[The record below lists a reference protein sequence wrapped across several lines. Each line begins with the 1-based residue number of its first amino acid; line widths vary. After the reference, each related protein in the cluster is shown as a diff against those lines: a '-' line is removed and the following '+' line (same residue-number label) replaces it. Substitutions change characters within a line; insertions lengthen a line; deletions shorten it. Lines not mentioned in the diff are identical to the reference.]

1 MMSVKII
8 VGYLRLLQ
16 RVRQHY
22 HLEYLSQQKA
32 WADYWQQ
39 FSQALDQE
47 LEQGFDLHIYAQ
59 LLKQVQSTLAR
70 PVSLTLAEHA
80 TLQDVGLIGYLAS
93 TSLNLHQA
101 LSLLEQYYPLIFKQ
115 TNLEQL
121 KIVEQQDLI
130 QVSWSAMYQDYREIY
145 ELNQALIFKIA
156 QTIAQQHLIPPIF
169 IQLGQTPEFSVSY
182 YEQFYGCHVS
192 FREGQY
198 SIGFPKQVLLARS
211 FGADQHLNQV
221 LSSQAQQTLQHVD
234 TFEHRQQQLKQKMT
248 GLIEHGLRHKNEIIQ
263 HYVAKQL
270 HVSERTLQRQL
281 KQHQLNFQEILD
293 DFRLQHSQLY
303 LKQGRSL
310 TEIAELLGYADQS
323 AFGRAFKRWTGQ
335 TPKNY
340 RDDLHQDRYSSLK

>member
-1 MMSVKII
+1 MSVKII

-22 HLEYLSQQKA
+22 HLEHLSQQKA
-32 WADYWQQ
+32 WADYWLQ

-47 LEQGFDLHIYAQ
+47 LEQGFDLHVYTQ
-59 LLKQVQSTLAR
+59 LLKQVQSTLSR
-70 PVSLTLAEHA
+70 PVSLVLAEHA

-93 TSLNLHQA
+93 TSLNLQQA

-130 QVSWSAMYQDYREIY
+130 QISWGALYEDYREMY

-156 QTIAQQHLIPPIF
+156 QAIIQQHLIPPVF
-169 IQLGQTPEFSVSY
+169 IQLGHVPSFSISY
-182 YEQFYGCHVS
+182 YAQFYGCDVTI
-192 FREGQY
+192 REGQY
-198 SIGFPKQVLLARS
+198 CIGFSKQILRARS
-211 FGADQHLNQV
+211 FAADQHLNQM
-221 LSSQAQQTLQHVD
+221 LSSQAKQSLQHAD
-234 TFEHRQQQLKQKMT
+234 TFEHRQQQFKQKVM
-248 GLIEHGLRHKNEIIQ
+248 GLIEQGLRHQNEVIQ

-270 HVSERTLQRQL
+270 HASERTLQRQL
-281 KQHQLNFQEILD
+281 KQYQLNFQDILD
-293 DFRLQHSQLY
+293 EFRLQQSQLY
-303 LKQGRSL
+303 LKQGRAL

-323 AFGRAFKRWTGQ
+323 AFGRAFKRWTGR

-340 RDDLHQDRYSSLK
+340 RDDLHQD